1 MTGKNQ
7 HVVRRE
13 DGWAVRGERN
23 SRDTSRHG
31 TQADAIYAARDIARN
46 QRSEVVIHDR
56 QGRIR
61 DRDSYGNDPNPPIDR
76 VH

>member
-1 MTGKNQ
+1 MTQRNQ
-7 HVVRRE
+7 HVVPLPE
-13 DGWAVRGERN
+13 GWAVRGESN
-23 SRDTSRHG
+23 TRDTSHHD
-31 TQADAIYAARDIARN
+31 TQAAAIDAARN

-61 DRDSYGNDPNPPIDR
+61 DRDSYGNDPNPPPDR